1 MSRILVTGATGFIG
15 FHLSKRL
22 LKEGYEVFGLIRNPQ
37 KDLPH
42 GVKPL
47 WGDIIKGNL
56 PELKG
61 FDYVFHLAA
70 LTKAV
75 REKDYFLVNEK
86 GTELLIKRLLEDG
99 FSGKLIF
106 LSSLSAQG
114 PTIKN
119 RPLREDDPPH
129 PVSPYGLSKLKAEEK
144 LQRCSSLFRVIIL
157 RPSVVYGPKDEYMLH
172 FFKLIQRRFLPLL
185 RDEQWLS
192 LCYVED
198 VVEALLLC
206 LQKEVKSG
214 EVFLISDGQTY
225 SLHQLADVVASI
237 LKVNY
242 LKIRV
247 PPVIAKSIALLCE
260 MVGRLKGKGMPFNL
274 NKLSESLQEAWLC
287 DISKAK
293 KVLGFVPKYNLKE
306 GLLLTINW
314 YKAQG
319 LL

>member
-1 MSRILVTGATGFIG
+1 MSKILVTGATGFIG
-15 FHLSKRL
+15 FHLCHRL

-37 KDLPH
+37 KDLPK
-42 GVKPL
+42 GVNPL
-47 WGDIIKGNL
+47 WGDLKGNL

-61 FDYVFHLAA
+61 FDSVFHLAA

-75 REKDYFLVNEK
+75 RDEDYFRVNEK
-86 GTELLIKRLLEDG
+86 GTELLIKRLLEDD
-99 FSGKLIF
+99 FSGKFIF

-114 PTIKN
+114 PTTKN

-144 LQRCSSLFRVIIL
+144 LQRYASHFRVIIL
-157 RPSVVYGPKDEYMLH
+157 RPSIVYGPKDEYMLH
-172 FFKLIQRRFLPLL
+172 FFKLIQKRFLPLL

-198 VVEALLLC
+198 LVEALLLC
-206 LQKEVKSG
+206 LKKEVKSG

-225 SLHQLADVVASI
+225 SLHQLADMVASI

-242 LKIRV
+242 IKIRV
-247 PPVIAKSIALLCE
+247 PPVIARGIALLCE
-260 MVGRLKGKGMPFNL
+260 MVGRLKGKPMPFNL

-293 KVLGFVPKYNLKE
+293 KVLGFEPKYDLKE
-306 GLLLTINW
+306 GLFLTINW

-319 LL
+319 WL